1 MENCEIFSQLFLKG
15 DKGGILSSLFRQ
27 RERER
32 KSLKVSTTWEEE
44 YYIYKKKKRKK
55 EARHWIS
62 YVKDWSNR
70 N

>member
-32 KSLKVSTTWEEE
+32 EKEPKSE
-44 YYIYKKKKRKK
+44 YYMGGRILYL
-55 EARHWIS
+55 
-62 YVKDWSNR
+62 
-70 N
+70 